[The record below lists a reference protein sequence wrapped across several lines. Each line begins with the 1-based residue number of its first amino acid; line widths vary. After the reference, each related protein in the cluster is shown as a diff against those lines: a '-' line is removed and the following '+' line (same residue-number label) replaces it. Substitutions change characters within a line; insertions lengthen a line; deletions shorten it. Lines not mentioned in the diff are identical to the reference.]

1 MLMSK
6 SQLHPV
12 MNPAAA
18 GGKMIATYLPIISSA
33 INNHNI
39 KQITYKDEDNV

>member
-1 MLMSK
+1 MRYGRGIETAATHIVKQILMSR

-18 GGKMIATYLPIISSA
+18 GGNRIAT
-33 INNHNI
+33 
-39 KQITYKDEDNV
+39 